1 MTTETE
7 AQAYRLVGLA
17 VSALLRAAELGN
29 PRARHLYLIATGAR
43 SPGRPPH
50 DDAAD
55 LAAIESGEPLADVAA
70 RRAAATG
77 QTYEA
82 VRRRLKNKRTG
93 RRLLAE
99 QR

>member
-55 LAAIESGEPLADVAA
+55 LAAIESLADVAA